1 LLQLLSVE
9 FTSKAKML
17 MKIVVLIALLAVVF
31 AESTGFFKM
40 EAMNKRDD
48 FVLKSKAEADAPHEV
63 IFAVKQLNLDIL
75 KREVLERST
84 PGNAKYQQWM
94 THSQVGDLI
103 TNHNGAEATINWL
116 NKHGIKHTWMSK
128 RKEYIKATA
137 PISEWETLFDTKFY
151 AWADENPNG
160 GGKDL
165 AFRANHYSLP
175 VDLVPH
181 IDAVFNTVQA
191 PPVIPKKYHCKEGE
205 PVRQDFR
212 PNLRR
217 VEEALARAEAKAGA
231 NLVTTVSYLNEY
243 YGISSNTGNSSLG
256 QSVFETASEYYSQD
270 DLTQFQTT
278 YNLPQQTALDVG
290 GFETDNC
297 GSKND
302 CYEGNLDIQYIMGV
316 AQQTASTYWYVANSI
331 RNNPF
336 VGWVTAIVDES
347 NPPQANSMSWGSI
360 EQSQSTSV
368 LNSFNTEAMKLG
380 AIGVTMTI
388 STGDDGVS
396 NSNCACTTNSGSSQ
410 SSWTGAGSWTG
421 EGYFPNF
428 PATCPWVTAVGASM
442 GAGGYPPA
450 VGESEIS
457 CQSQLGGVI
466 TSGGGFSTYYEVPD
480 WQSSFTS
487 AYLDGVSTAPT
498 SGYNKNGRAIPD
510 MSMMGVYYQVV
521 VGGSL
526 VSLFGTSCSA
536 PVTAAVVSLINA
548 ARSVKGLSSIGFI
561 NPTLYA
567 NQV

>member
-1 LLQLLSVE
+1 
-9 FTSKAKML
+9 
-17 MKIVVLIALLAVVF
+17 
-31 AESTGFFKM
+31 
-40 EAMNKRDD
+40 
-48 FVLKSKAEADAPHEV
+48 
-63 IFAVKQLNLDIL
+63 
-75 KREVLERST
+75 
-84 PGNAKYQQWM
+84 
-94 THSQVGDLI
+94 
-103 TNHNGAEATINWL
+103 
-116 NKHGIKHTWMSK
+116 
-128 RKEYIKATA
+128 
-137 PISEWETLFDTKFY
+137 
-151 AWADENPNG
+151 
-160 GGKDL
+160 
-165 AFRANHYSLP
+165 
-175 VDLVPH
+175 
-181 IDAVFNTVQA
+181 
-191 PPVIPKKYHCKEGE
+191 
-205 PVRQDFR
+205 
-212 PNLRR
+212 
-217 VEEALARAEAKAGA
+217 
-231 NLVTTVSYLNEY
+231 
-243 YGISSNTGNSSLG
+243 
-256 QSVFETASEYYSQD
+256 
-270 DLTQFQTT
+270 
-278 YNLPQQTALDVG
+278 
-290 GFETDNC
+290 
-297 GSKND
+297 
-302 CYEGNLDIQYIMGV
+302 MGV

-536 PVTAAVVSLINA
+536 PVTAAVVSLVNA